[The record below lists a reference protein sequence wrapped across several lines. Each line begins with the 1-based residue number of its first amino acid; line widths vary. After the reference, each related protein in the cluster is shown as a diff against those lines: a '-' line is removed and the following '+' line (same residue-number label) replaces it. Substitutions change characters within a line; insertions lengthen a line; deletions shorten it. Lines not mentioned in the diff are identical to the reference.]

1 MVVKNKHFLPAGGEI
16 RDKDALVF
24 TKKVRLEGMESLLV
38 LPLICADEAVGSFAV
53 AAQPRARLRQGQ
65 ARDAGA

>member
-24 TKKVRLEGMESLLV
+24 TKKVRLDGMESLLV
-38 LPLICADEAVGSFAV
+38 LPLHL
-53 AAQPRARLRQGQ
+53 RATRRS
-65 ARDAGA
+65 ARSPSPPSARAPSARTSARC